1 MSYKKFSNEED
12 RYQFLKHSSDLHKD
26 TAENDPITVTP
37 IVTGQETSHTL
48 NLPRPGKYVRKPL
61 FSCDSNY
68 LQWCIPS
75 LLTPAASLG
84 SAFMMHRIAKRLA
97 FSKSPM
103 LFMAPALVV
112 LVLCHILFFVLYTTG
127 HTSPVGVA
135 LALLLLLPL
144 WFYQKIRLF
153 LIRKKYISRFPLETV
168 AGRCIQSTRVL
179 CFRFACHFAAQA

>member
-61 FSCDSNY
+61 FSCESNY

-84 SAFMMHRIAKRLA
+84 SAFMMHRYVNEPNRQWVISLHLNCI
-97 FSKSPM
+97 S
-103 LFMAPALVV
+103 
-112 LVLCHILFFVLYTTG
+112 IL
-127 HTSPVGVA
+127 
-135 LALLLLLPL
+135 
-144 WFYQKIRLF
+144 
-153 LIRKKYISRFPLETV
+153 TV
-168 AGRCIQSTRVL
+168 ELQSD
-179 CFRFACHFAAQA
+179 